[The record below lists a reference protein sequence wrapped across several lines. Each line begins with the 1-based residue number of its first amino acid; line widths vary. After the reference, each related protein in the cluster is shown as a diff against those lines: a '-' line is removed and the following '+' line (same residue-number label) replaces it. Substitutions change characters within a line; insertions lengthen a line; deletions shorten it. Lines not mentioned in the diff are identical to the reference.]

1 MPEPSPAIWPA
12 LLLLFAGA
20 GSAGLGAWVVSPHR
34 KAPWRRRERPRGRNN
49 RGRDRPRQ
57 HRRDDRSDPAGAGRT
72 HAARHP
78 PRPAPRVP
86 HTPLEMPPHPV
97 VDPAR
102 RPLR

>member
-12 LLLLFAGA
+12 LLLFAGA

-34 KAPWRRRERPRGRNN
+34 KVPWRRRDRPRGRNN
-49 RGRDRPRQ
+49 RGRDRSRGYRREP
-57 HRRDDRSDPAGAGRT
+57 HRDLAGAGRT

-78 PRPAPRVP
+78 PRRVTHTQ
-86 HTPLEMPPHPV
+86 HTPLDMPPHPV